1 MATSSRTDDQPV
13 FGQKSDGVVS
23 KDMVSNVLAVC
34 SHLEADDIVK
44 DLRFTGSVTST
55 LNRIFDGEVRKQ
67 LLIPRVTSA
76 WLPYYF
82 NPFTAMFLRPNE
94 T

>member
-67 LLIPRVTSA
+67 L
-76 WLPYYF
+76 
-82 NPFTAMFLRPNE
+82 TARHFCVIAILL
-94 T
+94 